1 MVTTASIRH
10 ATSAKVLIPLTD
22 VKYEGDLKMLA
33 RPPHRKHGCCGMDF
47 GGVCQTIVTNNV
59 LYM

>member
-1 MVTTASIRH
+1 MVTTA
-10 ATSAKVLIPLTD
+10 SAKVLIPLTD

-47 GGVCQTIVTNNV
+47 GGVCHTIVTNNV